1 MLCTAGKTCY
11 SSSCNNCNSS
21 YLAMIAVCVAVA
33 VADAVAVSV
42 AVVQWAL
49 FTCFI
54 AEMKLNSTRAFLMRI
69 YMF

>member
-1 MLCTAGKTCY
+1 MNVVQAGKTCY

-33 VADAVAVSV
+33 VAVAVSV
-42 AVVQWAL
+42 AVVHWAL